1 MTASAFPS
9 PVAAP
14 TLTVTANATITVP
27 HSPED
32 VWAFLADVQNSNGFL
47 VGCSKNIIQGG
58 GDLRLGAKVD
68 LYIGRKIQTALITTF
83 EPHRCISLQIVEGL
97 FEYMLTDMIVDA
109 VDGGSRM
116 TFSTIAGQEG
126 PAFRSLTWLV
136 KAGMK
141 KILER
146 ELRRAAQIMAE
157 ASNTA

>member
-1 MTASAFPS
+1 
-9 PVAAP
+9 
-14 TLTVTANATITVP
+14 
-27 HSPED
+27 
-32 VWAFLADVQNSNGFL
+32 
-47 VGCSKNIIQGG
+47 
-58 GDLRLGAKVD
+58 
-68 LYIGRKIQTALITTF
+68 
-83 EPHRCISLQIVEGL
+83 
-97 FEYMLTDMIVDA
+97 MLTDMIVDA